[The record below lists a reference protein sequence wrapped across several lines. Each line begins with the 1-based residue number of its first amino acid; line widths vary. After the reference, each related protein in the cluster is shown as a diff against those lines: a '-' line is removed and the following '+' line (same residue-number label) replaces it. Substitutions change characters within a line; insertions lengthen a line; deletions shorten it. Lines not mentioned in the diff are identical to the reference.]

1 MKKHNNGFT
10 LVELL
15 AVIVILG
22 ILLLLAMP
30 AVTSQIELSRKKAF
44 TNDAQ
49 TIASAV
55 KDDILM
61 GDKAL
66 TSNNGFTYD
75 MSQINNLLDKKL
87 GKSPFG
93 GNYKIASAKVDINN
107 PTGRRS
113 YTIRVCLIDDNGNGF
128 GYNRY
133 ENLSTDTIV
142 MGTADTTDNDCATFG
157 INTAASVITKEIIN
171 SNNHNLKDQIT
182 EDNHE
187 DFDNDNSQTSN
198 TDNTEYRFVGDNT
211 IVKNNYVYFNCS
223 DTENQ
228 TRSTCDLYRIIGIS
242 NVDDGSGNIEQRVKL
257 ISVKT
262 LKINDSD
269 KVKWNESN
277 SNDWTESSLQEYLNG
292 TFYNSINPKYQELI
306 GTARYYL
313 GGAQLPKEDEDGFT
327 PIDLY
332 EYERKT
338 ANDADYK
345 YFHSSHPDTTYWDG
359 RIALMYASDYGY
371 AAVSENVSC
380 ATTPLMHFDTGR
392 CADNWL
398 WNVNKNDE
406 GDSLTPSWTLDQ
418 VTSRNDVFI
427 IGNTGLDYTGGLANS
442 SLSAYPV
449 FYLSADAELFQDP
462 SAPNEF
468 GTYAHPYRLFK

>member
-1 MKKHNNGFT
+1 MKKHTNTNGFT

-30 AVTSQIELSRKKAF
+30 AVTRQMELARKKAF

-49 TIASAV
+49 TIANAV

-61 GDKAL
+61 NDIAL
-66 TSNNGFTYD
+66 TETGD
-75 MSQINNLLDKKL
+75 INYGKDKINALLDKKL

-93 GNYKIASAKVDINN
+93 GNYDKAQAEVNISKVS
-107 PTGRRS
+107 GKRS
-113 YTIRVCLIDDNGNGF
+113 YTIRVCLIDENGNGF

-133 ENLSTDTIV
+133 ENLSADTIV
-142 MGTADTTDNDCATFG
+142 MGSADTNCETMG
-157 INTAASVITKEIIN
+157 INTGTSVIIKDIVN
-171 SNNHNLKDQIT
+171 STDDKNKQIT
-182 EDNHE
+182 QEDHDN
-187 DFDNDNSQTSN
+187 FDNDNSQTPN
-198 TDNTEYRFVGDNT
+198 TDKTEYRFVGDNT

-223 DTENQ
+223 DTKNQ

-242 NVDDGSGNIEQRVKL
+242 NVDDGNGNIEQRLKL

-262 LKINDSD
+262 LKINGSD
-269 KVKWNESN
+269 KVKWDDS
-277 SNDWTESSLQEYLNG
+277 SNDWTESSLKEYLNG

-306 GTARYYL
+306 KPAKYYL
-313 GGAQLPKEDEDGFT
+313 GGAKVPDDFSPKNIYD
-327 PIDLY
+327 
-332 EYERKT
+332 YERKSS
-338 ANDADYK
+338 NDVNYK
-345 YFHSSHPDTTYWDG
+345 YFHSSHQDTTYWNG
-359 RIALMYASDYGY
+359 KIALMYASDYGY

-380 ATTPLMHFDTGR
+380 EHTPLMSFNTGR
-392 CADNWL
+392 CSDNWL
-398 WNVNKNDE
+398 WNINKNDE
-406 GDSLTPSWTLDQ
+406 GDSLTPSWTLNQ

-427 IGNTGLDYTGGLANS
+427 IGNTGLDYTGGLGNS

-462 SAPNEF
+462 SAPREF